1 VSSSLSFQ
9 LLSLIFSLVFS
20 VSPSSHC
27 EHFNSANIASLLLK
41 VAKSGFVLVVLVVVA
56 VFVLVILVVVVV
68 LVILVVVVVVVV
80 FLVVYLKVVL
90 LR

>member
-1 VSSSLSFQ
+1 
-9 LLSLIFSLVFS
+9 LVFS

-27 EHFNSANIASLLLK
+27 ELFNSANIASLLLK

-68 LVILVVVVVVVV
+68 VVV

>member
-9 LLSLIFSLVFS
+9 LLPLIFSLVFS

-41 VAKSGFVLVVLVVVA
+41 VAKSGFVLVVLLVVA
-56 VFVLVILVVVVV
+56 VFVLVILV
-68 LVILVVVVVVVV
+68 VVVVVVVV